1 VRAARL
7 RRTSFQFLAPHADYV
22 KVRPKTALAPGGRA
36 EDQIAY
42 PDGLYPPSRR
52 GRSSRP
58 IGDLIVNLGFAT
70 REEVERAIAAAR
82 DRGEMTGQ
90 MLVEAGVMRRDQL
103 ARALAERFGVDY
115 VDLSQFAIDVGA
127 VNLVDVGMARR
138 YRAVPVGFMPDGA
151 VVLAMADPTNVL
163 ALDEMAMI
171 IGMKLLPAA
180 AAPEDVAALLA
191 RMDRVGDAVSD
202 IEELEADPDLPLGEA
217 AEDAPIIRLV
227 HSIIAAAIEQGASDI
242 HVKPDSGGLRVLF
255 RVDGVL
261 APAATIARSTA
272 PGVVSRIKIMAN
284 LDISER
290 RVSQDGRLAVTIGE
304 RRVDLRVVTLPLVK
318 GEGAVMRI
326 LDTGVVVRDFDSLG
340 MQAEDRQ
347 RFEAALAKPHGAILV
362 TGPTGSGKSTTVYS
376 ALGAISDGQRN
387 ILTIEDPVESQL
399 SGVDQIQVSLKSGVT
414 FANALRS
421 MLRADPD
428 VIMVGEIRD
437 AETAEISIQ
446 AALTGHMVLST
457 LHTRDAASTITR
469 LIDMGVE
476 PFMVVA
482 AIDCV
487 VAQRLARRLC
497 SHCKRPAN
505 VDPRNTL
512 EYGLQDATVFEP
524 VGCIRCAH
532 TGYHGR
538 IGLYE
543 VMLMS
548 DPLRTLVLER
558 AGLAELRATARAE
571 GMGTIRDDGIEKV
584 RQGLTAL
591 TEIARISSSL

>member
-1 VRAARL
+1 M
-7 RRTSFQFLAPHADYV
+7 
-22 KVRPKTALAPGGRA
+22 KVTPKTALAPGGQAVDATSR
-36 EDQIAY
+36 

-52 GRSSRP
+52 GRSTRA
-58 IGDLIVNLGFAT
+58 IGDVIVDLGFAPH
-70 REEVERAIAAAR
+70 EVVEQAIATAR
-82 DRGEMTGQ
+82 ETGEMTGQ
-90 MLVEAGVMRRDQL
+90 VLVESGAMRRDQL

-115 VDLSQFAIDVGA
+115 VDLSQFPVDMGA
-127 VNLVDVGMARR
+127 VNLVDVRIARR

-163 ALDEMAMI
+163 ALDEMSMI
-171 IGMKLLPAA
+171 IGMTLLPAA
-180 AAPEDVAALLA
+180 AAPEDVAAFLA
-191 RMDRVGDAVSD
+191 RVSRLDDAVSEVED
-202 IEELEADPDLPLGEA
+202 LEPEPEPAIGES
-217 AEDAPIIRLV
+217 AEDAPIIKLV
-227 HSIIAAAIEQGASDI
+227 RSIIAAAIEQGASDI
-242 HVKPDSGGLRVLF
+242 HVKPEAGELRVMF

-261 APAATIARSTA
+261 APAATIARGLA

-290 RVSQDGRLAVTIGE
+290 RVSQDGRLAVTVDE
-304 RRVDLRVVTLPLVK
+304 RRIDLRVVTLPLVK
-318 GEGAVMRI
+318 GEGVVLRI
-326 LDTGVVVRDFDSLG
+326 LDSGVVVRDFDSLG
-340 MQAEDRQ
+340 MREKDRE
-347 RFEAALAKPHGAILV
+347 RFEVGLAKPHGAILV

-376 ALGAISDGQRN
+376 ALGVLNDGERN

-399 SGVDQIQVSLKSGVT
+399 AGVDQIQVSLKTGVT

-437 AETAEISIQ
+437 RETAEISIQ

-457 LHTRDAASTITR
+457 LHTRDAPSAVTR
-469 LIDMGVE
+469 LIDMRIE
-476 PFMVVA
+476 PFMVAA

-497 SHCKRPAN
+497 SHCKRPVQLSA
-505 VDPRNTL
+505 RAIL
-512 EYGLQDATVFEP
+512 EHGLQDATVFEP
-524 VGCIRCAH
+524 VGCIRCGH

-543 VMLMS
+543 VMLIS
-548 DPLRTLVLER
+548 DAIRALVLER
-558 AGLAELRATARAE
+558 AGLDELRATALSE
-571 GMGTIRDDGIEKV
+571 GMGTLRDDGIEKV

-591 TEIARISSSL
+591 PEIARVSSSLQ